1 MPASPRKLDTTCP
14 GCRSED
20 TSLIARLRGRY
31 ACHDCGAEFVPRAVA
46 ASAQHERLRQSRSQ
60 ETRGMRRLGGRKTV
74 ASGATRFQKGDGTT
88 SEKGSFPE
96 GVRVE
101 FKTTINKGYR
111 LTLDDLVKVQ
121 KAREGGEMAVFVVE
135 FRPPGL
141 LPQEFYIFSAN
152 DAEYL
157 LELERERRAD
167 RDSDD

>member
-1 MPASPRKLDTTCP
+1 MV
-14 GCRSED
+14 G
-20 TSLIARLRGRY
+20 RGGQMECGD
-31 ACHDCGAEFVPRAVA
+31 CHTIFLPRAVPDA
-46 ASAQHERLRQSRSQ
+46 RLSEATRVRLRQSKSQ
-60 ETRGMRRLGGRKTV
+60 ETRGMRRLGGRKTA

-88 SEKGSFPE
+88 SEKGSFPN
-96 GVRVE
+96 GLRVE

-121 KAREGGEMAVFVVE
+121 KAKEGGEMAVFVVE

>member
-1 MPASPRKLDTTCP
+1 MINSGGKMECA
-14 GCRSED
+14 
-20 TSLIARLRGRY
+20 
-31 ACHDCGAEFVPRAVA
+31 DCGFIFLPRAIPD
-46 ASAQHERLRQSRSQ
+46 AQLSEATKVRLRQSKSQ
-60 ETRGMRRLGGRKTV
+60 ETRGMRRLGGRKTA

-96 GVRVE
+96 GLRVE
-101 FKTTINKGYR
+101 FKTTISKGYR

-157 LELERERRAD
+157 LELEREQRRD